1 MHPLAP
7 AARRGRIRRWLALL
21 AVAVTAGSLAAC
33 TASGDTRPARPAS
46 PATAGPWLIDH
57 LTGEEDASTA
67 LERYVAFCAPPDAFS
82 PTGGPAADELVPVAI
97 TAADFSRLRPGSPCP
112 ADLRGTR

>member
-1 MHPLAP
+1 MPYSAP
-7 AARRGRIRRWLALL
+7 AARGGTRRWLALL
-21 AVAVTAGSLAAC
+21 AATVTAGSLAAC
-33 TASGDTRPARPAS
+33 TASGDTRPARPAT

-57 LTGEEDASTA
+57 LTGEEDAATA

-97 TAADFSRLRPGSPCP
+97 TAADFTRLRPGSPCP

>member
-1 MHPLAP
+1 MPHSAP
-7 AARRGRIRRWLALL
+7 AARRGAQRWLALL
-21 AVAVTAGSLAAC
+21 AVPVTAASLAAC
-33 TASGDTRPARPAS
+33 TATGGTRPDGPAS

-57 LTGEEDASTA
+57 LTGEEDATTS

-82 PTGGPAADELVPVAI
+82 PTRTPAADELVPVAI
-97 TAADFSRLRPGSPCP
+97 TAADFTRLRPGVPCP